1 MLYSPE
7 IANICASRMSMVFY
21 TIYIYIYVDNS
32 NLSNRI

>member
-21 TIYIYIYVDNS
+21 TIYIYVDNS